1 MYYKVYMYISLQL
14 FFATHLLSTYANP
27 KYLNSYNQYPKSL
40 KINYFYELNFFT
52 KLAS

>member
-1 MYYKVYMYISLQL
+1 MYYNIYMYNL

-27 KYLNSYNQYPKSL
+27 RYSNSYNQYPKSL
-40 KINYFYELNFFT
+40 KINYFYELNFAT